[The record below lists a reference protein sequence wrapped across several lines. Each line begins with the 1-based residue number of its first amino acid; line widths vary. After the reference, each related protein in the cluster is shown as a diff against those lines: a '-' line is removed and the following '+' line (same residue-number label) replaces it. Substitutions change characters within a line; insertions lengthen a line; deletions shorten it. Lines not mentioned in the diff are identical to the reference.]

1 MYVVV
6 SLPYSVLQP
15 MKSLP
20 FYILQLSLKNK
31 PLSGEI
37 SLKGHYSGHS
47 GIPPYNHPVHATTSL
62 LRPYSF
68 NPNLKIT
75 ESFYYFEDPINE
87 TTSLLRPGF
96 YGPTEFELTG
106 FHCIPV
112 SPLSP
117 PPKNSFSFLL
127 GLFSLF

>member
-6 SLPYSVLQP
+6 SLPYSVPQP
-15 MKSLP
+15 VKSLP

-37 SLKGHYSGHS
+37 SLKGHYSEYS
-47 GIPPYNHPVHATTSL
+47 GIPPYNHPVYTTTSL

-75 ESFYYFEDPINE
+75 ESFYCFEDPINAA
-87 TTSLLRPGF
+87 TLLFRPGF
-96 YGPTEFELTG
+96 YGPTLFTVKG
-106 FHCIPV
+106 SHCIPV
-112 SPLSP
+112 FPLPPQTFSPFVWV
-117 PPKNSFSFLL
+117 SFVCFN
-127 GLFSLF
+127 